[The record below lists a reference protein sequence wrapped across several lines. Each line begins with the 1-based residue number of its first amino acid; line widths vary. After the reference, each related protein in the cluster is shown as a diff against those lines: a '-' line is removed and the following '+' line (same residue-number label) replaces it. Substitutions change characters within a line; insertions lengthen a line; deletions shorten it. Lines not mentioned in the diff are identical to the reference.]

1 MFFYGEQLMYFCL
14 KEFLDNMSE
23 HQNIEYKQS
32 WRDEYLK
39 WICGFAN
46 AQGGKIYIGVADNG
60 EVMGLEDYKRLM
72 DDIPNKAVN
81 HLGFVIDVNLLEKDG
96 RKYIEIVVPVSP
108 MPLSY
113 HGEYHFRSGSTK
125 QVLKGVA
132 LNDLLLKKI
141 GKTWDDIGLNSASF
155 TDLNTESIKRFV
167 EAAIKSGRIYEAADK
182 DNIPDLLENLQLI
195 NADGELKAAAVLLF
209 GKNPKKFF
217 VTSYFKI
224 GRFGK
229 TDSDLKFQDVVEG
242 NIFDMVESVMTLLK
256 QRYIL
261 PVISYEGIQ
270 RIERLEYPDAAI
282 REAIL
287 NSIVHKDYTD
297 STIQMSVYDDKIILW
312 NPGRLSEG
320 LSIKNLKGKH
330 PSKARNKNIAEIFF
344 KAGYIEIWGRGI
356 EKMMSAMRDYGMPEP
371 IFEENSGGFQ
381 VTFVKEIYNE
391 DYLTELKLNS
401 RQIVAVKYLQEF
413 NQMSSAKYQE
423 LNGIAKT
430 LASEDIRLLMEKN
443 VLLKIGKGP
452 RTMYTL
458 NKNI

>member
-1 MFFYGEQLMYFCL
+1 
-14 KEFLDNMSE
+14 MSE

-32 WRDEYLK
+32 WRDEYIK
-39 WICGFAN
+39 WVCGFAN

-60 EVMGLEDYKRLM
+60 DVVGLDDYKKLM

-81 HLGFVIDVNLLEKDG
+81 HLGLVIDVNLLEKDG
-96 RKYIEIVVPVSP
+96 MKYIEILVPASP

-113 HGEYHFRSGSTK
+113 HGEHHFRSGSTK
-125 QVLKGVA
+125 QVLKGAA
-132 LNDLLLKKI
+132 LNDFLLKKI
-141 GKTWDDIGLNSASF
+141 GKTWDDIGISSASLA
-155 TDLNTESIKRFV
+155 DLNAASIKHFV
-167 EAAIKSGRIYEAADK
+167 DAAVKSGRIYEAADG
-182 DNIPDLLENLQLI
+182 DNVPELLENLQLV

-261 PVISYEGIQ
+261 PVISYDGIQ
-270 RIERLEYPDAAI
+270 RIERPEYPEAAI

-287 NSIVHKDYTD
+287 NAIVHKDYTD

-312 NPGRLSEG
+312 NPGKLSEG
-320 LSIKNLKGKH
+320 LTIENLKEKH

-371 IFEENSGGFQ
+371 VFEENSGGFQ
-381 VTFVKEIYNE
+381 VTFVKEIYNA
-391 DYLTELKLNS
+391 DYLGGLKLNI
-401 RQIVAVKYLQEF
+401 RQTAAVKYLQEF
-413 NQMSSAKYQE
+413 AQMNSAKYQE
-423 LNGIAKT
+423 LNGIGKT
-430 LASEDIRLLMEKN
+430 LASQDIQELMDKK
-443 VLLKIGKGP
+443 VLLRIGNGP
-452 RTMYTL
+452 QTTYTL
-458 NKNI
+458 NKNV